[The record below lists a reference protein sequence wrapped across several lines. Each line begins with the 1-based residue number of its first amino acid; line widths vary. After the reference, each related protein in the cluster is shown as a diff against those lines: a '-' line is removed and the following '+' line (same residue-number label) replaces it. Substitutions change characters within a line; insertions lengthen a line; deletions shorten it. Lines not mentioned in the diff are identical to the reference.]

1 MKNRIFT
8 IVMLL
13 AMLATFAGSAKAT
26 STASPDP
33 SSLVYIQ
40 IGSPDDLTRF
50 ASTGLPLYAWLEQG
64 LLAGANRAGQGTLA
78 KAGLSFEVLD
88 PDTDS
93 ASYYLAQVHPSRPV
107 PDFSLYGQVLLTT
120 SDVVLLRMDP
130 SHVNTLAQAGAEL
143 KKITLTPKTLPKA
156 QKPDVFPEVVDPDPL
171 IALMI
176 DQVTETQV
184 YTYDRQLAGELP
196 VWVDGG
202 SYTIPPARPIAAHP
216 SRRPPVGS
224 GRSGWRWDWM
234 SSTIAGAAPPTPSDW

>member
-13 AMLATFAGSAKAT
+13 AMLCP
-26 STASPDP
+26 SPALPRHLDAYLTKVP
-33 SSLVYIQ
+33 RHIQ

-50 ASTGLPLYAWLEQG
+50 ASTGSPLYAMLEQG

-120 SDVVLLRMDP
+120 PDFVLLRTD
-130 SHVNTLAQAGAEL
+130 SSQVNALAQAGADL
-143 KKITLTPKTLPKA
+143 KKITLTPKPLPKA
-156 QKPDVFPEVVDPDPL
+156 QSTDVFPEVVDPDPL
-171 IALMI
+171 ISLMI

-196 VWVDGG
+196 VWVDGACLHHHH
-202 SYTIPPARPIAAHP
+202 PPDLQRHAHP
-216 SRRPPVGS
+216 EDHQIRRSAHG
-224 GRSGWRWDWM
+224 G
-234 SSTIAGAAPPTPSDW
+234 